1 MANPLTRVDLLVLG
15 MLLDR
20 PMHGYEL
27 LQTLR
32 AAGVEEWFPLS
43 IAGPYY
49 SLGKLRD
56 RGFVTEMPQ
65 RSAAGGIKTI
75 YRLTEEG
82 RAAFF
87 QGMEDLFRAQEKVYF
102 EYNVGIYFLNRLP
115 VEQALAL
122 LEARRAFLAAWSQE
136 LRKALADANRALS
149 PLQRAILD
157 HSLRF
162 LCMESQW
169 LEDVIQ
175 GVREGEYPSSTAL
188 TSRPGLMVLSGDL
201 SQYHLPDL
209 IRLIAAGKHT
219 GRLTI
224 TDGAEVRSIGFVE
237 GQPRCVWGEQQGKPF
252 SPHQGALEAVCDLFR
267 WGEGTFQLD
276 QSTSCGEQC
285 VPLDLSA
292 EDLILMGCRWVDH
305 WSTIQRLVPSGEA
318 VFEARLP
325 PEAWDR
331 FALTPGEKE
340 LLAALD
346 GERNVED
353 LALALGWTLF
363 ETSKA
368 LYGLVAAGLASAAD
382 VGRLRLRRAFR
393 EIAELLC
400 RSTFAWRTSPDDRS
414 CEEEVNTS
422 VADTPLRLRD
432 GHLEDETPPATP
444 TEELERLYRDFVHA
458 QLKVISQRF
467 GWENALKSY
476 QQVLERLSPDLR
488 AVAARHGLDSL
499 AIPQAPRRT
508 TLDDR

>member
-1 MANPLTRVDLLVLG
+1 MANALTRVDLLVLG

-32 AAGVEEWFPLS
+32 AEGVEEWFPLS
-43 IAGPYY
+43 IAGLYY

-56 RGFVTEMPQ
+56 RGFVTETPQ
-65 RSAAGGIKTI
+65 RSATGGVKTI
-75 YRLTEEG
+75 FRLTEEG

-87 QGMEDLFRAQEKVYF
+87 QGMEDLLSAQEKVHF

-115 VEQALAL
+115 VERALSL
-122 LEARRAFLAAWSQE
+122 LEQRRAFLSAWSE
-136 LRKALADANRALS
+136 DLRRTLADTERAPS

-162 LCMESQW
+162 LEMEIRW

-175 GVREGEYPSSTAL
+175 GVRGGQYPSPEAPVA
-188 TSRPGLMVLSGDL
+188 RPGLMVLSGDL
-201 SQYHLPDL
+201 SQFHLPDL
-209 IRLIAAGKHT
+209 IRLIASGKHT

-224 TDGAEVRSIGFVE
+224 TDGTEVRNIGFVE
-237 GQPRCVWGEQQGKPF
+237 GQPRCIWGERQGKPF
-252 SPHQGALEAVCDLFR
+252 SSREEALEAVCDLFR
-267 WGEGTFQLD
+267 WGVGTFHLD
-276 QSTSCGEQC
+276 QSTTCGEGC

-292 EDLILMGCRWVDH
+292 ENLILMGSRWVDH

-318 VFEARLP
+318 VFEPRLP
-325 PEAWDR
+325 PEEWGR
-331 FALTPGEKE
+331 FALTPGEKQ

-346 GERNVED
+346 GERNVEA

-382 VGRLRLRRAFR
+382 VERLRLRRAFR

-414 CEEEVNTS
+414 CEEEVNTCM
-422 VADTPLRLRD
+422 AGTPLRLRD
-432 GHLEDETPPATP
+432 GHLEDETPPSTP
-444 TEELERLYRDFVHA
+444 TEELERLYRDFVGT
-458 QLKVISQRF
+458 QLRVISQRF
-467 GWENALKSY
+467 GRENARRSY

-499 AIPQAPRRT
+499 PISP
-508 TLDDR
+508 

>member
-1 MANPLTRVDLLVLG
+1 MASSLTRVDLLLLG

-32 AAGVEEWFPLS
+32 AEGVEEWFPVS
-43 IAGPYY
+43 IAGLYY

-56 RGFVTEMPQ
+56 RGFVTETPQ
-65 RSAAGGIKTI
+65 RSATGGVKTI

-87 QGMEDLFRAQEKVYF
+87 QGMEDLLSAEEKVHF
-102 EYNVGIYFLNRLP
+102 DYNVGIYFLNRLQ
-115 VEQALAL
+115 VEQALSL
-122 LEARRAFLAAWSQE
+122 LERRRAFLTAWSQD
-136 LRKALADANRALS
+136 LCRTLANTSKTLS

-162 LCMESQW
+162 LSMELQW

-175 GVREGEYPSSTAL
+175 GVRGGEYPSPGTPAAL
-188 TSRPGLMVLSGDL
+188 RPGLMVLSGDL
-201 SQYHLPDL
+201 SQFHLPDL
-209 IRLIAAGKHT
+209 IRLIAAGRHT

-224 TDGAEVRSIGFVE
+224 TDGTETRSIGFAE
-237 GQPRCVWGEQQGKPF
+237 GKPRCVWGERRGRPF
-252 SPHQGALEAVCDLFR
+252 LSREEALEALCDLFR

-276 QSTSCGEQC
+276 QSTACSEQC
-285 VPLDLSA
+285 TPLDLSA
-292 EDLILMGCRWVDH
+292 ENLILMGCRWVDN

-325 PEAWDR
+325 PEEWDR
-331 FALTPGEKE
+331 FALTPGERQ
-340 LLAALD
+340 LLAMLD
-346 GERNVED
+346 GERNVE
-353 LALALGWTLF
+353 ALASDLGWTLF

-368 LYGLVAAGLASAAD
+368 LYGLTAAGLASAAD
-382 VGRLRLRRAFR
+382 VDRLRLRRAFR

-414 CEEEVNTS
+414 CEEEVNLCMTG
-422 VADTPLRLRD
+422 TPLRLRD

-444 TEELERLYRDFVHA
+444 TEELERLYRDFVRS
-458 QLKVISQRF
+458 QLRVISRRF
-467 GWENALKSY
+467 GRENALKSY
-476 QQVLERLSPDLR
+476 QQVLDRLSPDLR

-499 AIPQAPRRT
+499 AIP
-508 TLDDR
+508 